1 MNSNLSRRDFLK
13 VGGATLLGAGVA
25 GWGLSRLLNKN
36 QDDLSSTAP
45 AGAPNVILIVLDTV
59 RAKSMSLHG
68 YPQPT
73 TPNLERLAKQG
84 VLFTRAIAPASWTL
98 QSHASLFTGQPPF
111 NLSASWGS
119 SLDSKYPTLA
129 ETFSLNGYDTAGF
142 VGNLYYCTRA
152 YGLDRGFNDFVD
164 FPLSPKF
171 IAYSASA
178 VRKISSI
185 ERALGQFLTSRY
197 LCGLK
202 SAEEVR
208 KEFIHWLS
216 GNDQRRP
223 FFAFLNFNDA
233 HDPYISPPQYAN
245 KFFAG
250 EPLSFLPDD
259 IQDTLDKATLE
270 RLKAAYESTV
280 AYLDDQVYQLILDL
294 EKQVDLDNTIFVVT
308 SDHGE
313 QFGEHDLCL
322 HGNSLYMQLLHVP
335 LLITYPKRIPSGL
348 VVDRYAPQ
356 VELAAS
362 VLQLAGLNS
371 FGHFPDKSLSRY
383 WAGQPTDEMI
393 LSESTLFNP
402 KKPKAGLKRGWSMVY
417 DGYHYIWDRLKR
429 NEKLFNLDQDIEEA
443 ENLTSTD
450 EGRKMLEMFRN
461 AYPGA

>member
-1 MNSNLSRRDFLK
+1 MNSNLSRRNFLK
-13 VGGATLLGAGVA
+13 IGGAVLLGAGVA
-25 GWGLSRLLNKN
+25 GWGLNRLVNEN
-36 QDDLSSTAP
+36 QNDPLSAPP

-59 RAKSMSLHG
+59 RAKSMSLYG

-84 VLFTRAIAPASWTL
+84 VLFNRAIAPASWTL

-119 SLDSKYPTLA
+119 SLDSQYPTLA

-171 IAYSASA
+171 IASSASA

-185 ERALGQFLTSRY
+185 EQAPGKFLTSRY
-197 LCGLK
+197 LFGLK

-208 KEFIHWLS
+208 EEFTHWLS
-216 GNDQRRP
+216 GNDRRRP

-245 KFFAG
+245 KFYPG
-250 EPLSFLPDD
+250 EPLSFVPADL
-259 IQDTLDKATLE
+259 QDTLDPGALV
-270 RLKAAYESTV
+270 RLRAAYESSV
-280 AYLDDQVYQLILDL
+280 AYLDDQVYQLVLDL
-294 EKQVDLDNTIFVVT
+294 EKQVDMDNTILVVT

-313 QFGEHDLCL
+313 QFGEHDFCL

-335 LLITYPKRIPSGL
+335 LLIKYPKQIPSGL
-348 VVDRYAPQ
+348 VVDRSAPQ
-356 VELAAS
+356 VDLAS
-362 VLQLAGLNS
+362 SLLELAGLNS
-371 FGHFPDKSLSRY
+371 FGHFPDNSLSRF
-383 WAGQPTDEMI
+383 WTAQPKDEMI
-393 LSESTLFNP
+393 LSQSTLFNP
-402 KKPKAGLKRGWSMVY
+402 KKPEAGLKRGWSVVY
-417 DGYHYIWDRLKR
+417 GSYHYIWDRLKR
-429 NEKLFNLDQDIEEA
+429 NERLFNLDQDIEEV

-450 EGRKMLEMFRN
+450 EGRKLLEMFRTS
-461 AYPGA
+461 YPGA